1 MSTSLVFYGCLM
13 FALGSTPV
21 HDSIGPDK
29 AAGVVSAATPDAAA
43 AGVEILEAG
52 GNAVDAAVA
61 IAFALGVTEPF
72 GSGLGG
78 QIVLLIHPPDGEPFV
93 INGSSLAPRG
103 VPSNATTIDLE
114 GHKASTVPSTA
125 KVLDL
130 AWRKCGSGR
139 MGWDR
144 LLAPAIRRAEDGYK
158 IGPYQHGVL
167 RRHVDSLKESPMLAE
182 LFLRPDGSVP
192 QRDSTFRQPRLAETL
207 RRLAHHGADD
217 FYTGSIAAEIVQD
230 MQSNGGWIAA
240 ADLAEFPEPQI
251 VAPLHRDY
259 RGWDVY
265 TLPPPFGG
273 WVVLQALE
281 ILERAPEADVRP
293 TSPLHS
299 VWMAE
304 ALRVGHRRRQEEPIR
319 NLLDYEQEVAS
330 RFRSKS
336 IKRLIKSF
344 SRPESD
350 ETTHFSVVD
359 ADGLA
364 VSATASINAFYGAL
378 VAHPNLGFP
387 YNDYMRDFVDASP
400 DHPYALAP
408 GAMAYSS
415 MSATI
420 IARDGCPQ
428 LVLGSPGSKRIISTV
443 AQVITH
449 WIDGP
454 HDVVKAVAAPRM
466 HVLAEESMLCVEQEQ
481 IRPAELADL
490 ERRGFRV
497 VLPISSQTRNRM
509 NPYFGGVHA
518 VAWEQGAWRGAAD
531 PRRDGAVRYAKPV
544 QNGG

>member
-1 MSTSLVFYGCLM
+1 MSPSLVFYVCLM
-13 FALGSTPV
+13 SALGSSPV
-21 HDSIGPDK
+21 GGPLGPDQ
-29 AAGVVSAATPDAAA
+29 AAGVVSAATPEAAA
-43 AGVEILEAG
+43 AGIEILEAG

-78 QIVLLIHPPDGEPFV
+78 QIVLLVHPPDGEPFV
-93 INGSSLAPRG
+93 INGSSIAPRG
-103 VPSNATTIDLE
+103 VPPNATTMDLE

-130 AWRKCGSGR
+130 AWRNSGSGR
-139 MGWDR
+139 LGWDR
-144 LLAPAIRRAEDGYK
+144 LISPAIRYAEDGYR

-167 RRHVDSLKESPMLAE
+167 SRHVDSLKESPTLVGH
-182 LFLRPDGSVP
+182 FLRPDGSVP
-192 QRDSTFRQPRLAETL
+192 QRDSTFQQPRLAETL
-207 RRLAHHGADD
+207 RRLARHGADD
-217 FYTGSIAAEIVQD
+217 FYVGAIAAEIVQD

-240 ADLAEFPEPQI
+240 ADLAEFPEPRI
-251 VAPLHRDY
+251 VAPLKRNY

-281 ILERAPEADVRP
+281 ILEKAPAEDLRP

-299 VWMAE
+299 IWMAE

-319 NLLDYEQEVAS
+319 NLLDYDMEVAE
-330 RFRSKS
+330 RLRSKN
-336 IKRLIKSF
+336 IARLIKSF

-378 VAHPNLGFP
+378 VAHPKLGFP
-387 YNDYMRDFVDASP
+387 YNDYMRDFVDAAP

-420 IARDGCPQ
+420 IARDGCPH

-449 WIDGP
+449 WIDGSR
-454 HDVVKAVAAPRM
+454 DVVEAVAAPRM
-466 HVLAEESMLCVEQEQ
+466 HVLTEESMLCIEREQ
-481 IRPAELADL
+481 IHPSELADL

-497 VLPISSQTRNRM
+497 VLPISSQTRNRR

-518 VAWEQGAWRGAAD
+518 VAREAGGWRGAAD
-531 PRRDGAVRYAKPV
+531 PRRDGAVMYAKPV